1 MIDKKLGYSKKTQK
15 LIDKLCKIAERKSYI
30 LKKKY
35 IEETILKTYDLFNLE
50 RPGKII
56 WYTHLTEEFL
66 EMAYRASSAYSAY
79 RASSAY
85 RAYNAS
91 CASWAYSASSAYSAS
106 RASRASC
113 ASSAYSAS
121 RAYRDYRVSLA
132 YRASSASW
140 ASRAYRASRASTD
153 IDFDCSV
160 CNFEYIENPDG
171 EVTENDKKYFE
182 YSKLVIKAK
191 ELGLGYFCD
200 FEGTLYLVPA
210 PIIFCDEQNRYHN
223 ENGPAIFWKDA
234 EELYYLR
241 GVRFEKEWWSKII
254 KDEMTP
260 QEVFAIDNQ
269 EHRRVAYEYM
279 DKTKMKQL
287 DNFTTLDEIKDDG
300 NGYPMKVVSFT
311 VPNVKEP
318 LKYLNCFCPTTGREY
333 FIGTKEDRCK
343 EAKTQS
349 FGFFSTDL
357 KFIKEW

>member
-66 EMAYRASSAYSAY
+66 EMAYRASSA
-79 RASSAY
+79 
-85 RAYNAS
+85 S
-91 CASWAYSASSAYSAS
+91 CAYSAYSAS
-106 RASRASC
+106 RASSASCAYSAYSAYSASRASC
-113 ASSAYSAS
+113 ASSAYSAP
-121 RAYRDYRVSLA
+121 
-132 YRASSASW
+132 
-140 ASRAYRASRASTD
+140 RAYRASID